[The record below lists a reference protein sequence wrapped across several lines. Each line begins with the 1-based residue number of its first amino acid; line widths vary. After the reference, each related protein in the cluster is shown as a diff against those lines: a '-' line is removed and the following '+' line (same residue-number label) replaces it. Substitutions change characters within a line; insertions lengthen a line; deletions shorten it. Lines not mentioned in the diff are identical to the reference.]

1 MGVKEGLLGCKE
13 ENVGGKWYR
22 FVQIMQIKVIQ
33 FIKNAS
39 ILYSSIIFGGYE
51 MSCISKKFI
60 SYTHILIIRLPVFNG
75 T

>member
-13 ENVGGKWYR
+13 ENAGGKWYR

-39 ILYSSIIFGGYE
+39 ILYSNIIF
-51 MSCISKKFI
+51 
-60 SYTHILIIRLPVFNG
+60 
-75 T
+75 